1 MRNKLL
7 LIFGALIVAVG
18 FTLAFLGVS
27 IARKAVT
34 EKVEIHLKDKAEDTA
49 AIIDERIKGFFKIL
63 EEISRIPQIRDASL
77 SYKEKSAI
85 LEKELEFHNF
95 LEELYIVDKSGI
107 QYRSDDTKD
116 DYSKDTWFK
125 EAIQEK
131 YFSAEPYID
140 PTANNQ
146 IFISFAIPVYDD
158 DKNLIGVLGSDVM
171 AQQLSKDIADIVV
184 GQTGYC
190 YILGLKGNIIA
201 HNDFELVYNLQNYQE
216 TAKTDKSFASLA
228 SFEKQ
233 AIENDKPSIGYYEY
247 NQINKIASY
256 AKMKTT
262 GWTVII
268 NAPIEEFMGTVDS
281 LQFKM
286 FSIGL
291 SILFLS
297 LIIVFFVARK
307 MVLPIN
313 TVLDALKD
321 IAQAEGDLTV
331 RLPVTGNDEITDL
344 SELFNQ
350 TISKIGLSIKGEIDA
365 LSDSAK
371 TAEEKFNTIFDLS
384 EQVKNMSQSLIDAMR
399 EQENGSKEVLIA
411 IRDINLITNQ
421 VSEGSAEMLRGGEN
435 VAQEMH
441 KLDGLT
447 SIITGSMNEM
457 AAGAIQIR
465 NAVQDANEISQKNKH
480 SIENL
485 SKEVGKF
492 KV

>member
-1 MRNKLL
+1 
-7 LIFGALIVAVG
+7 
-18 FTLAFLGVS
+18 
-27 IARKAVT
+27 
-34 EKVEIHLKDKAEDTA
+34 
-49 AIIDERIKGFFKIL
+49 
-63 EEISRIPQIRDASL
+63 
-77 SYKEKSAI
+77 
-85 LEKELEFHNF
+85 
-95 LEELYIVDKSGI
+95 
-107 QYRSDDTKD
+107 
-116 DYSKDTWFK
+116 
-125 EAIQEK
+125 
-131 YFSAEPYID
+131 
-140 PTANNQ
+140 
-146 IFISFAIPVYDD
+146 
-158 DKNLIGVLGSDVM
+158 
-171 AQQLSKDIADIVV
+171 
-184 GQTGYC
+184 
-190 YILGLKGNIIA
+190 
-201 HNDFELVYNLQNYQE
+201 
-216 TAKTDKSFASLA
+216 
-228 SFEKQ
+228 
-233 AIENDKPSIGYYEY
+233 
-247 NQINKIASY
+247 
-256 AKMKTT
+256 
-262 GWTVII
+262 
-268 NAPIEEFMGTVDS
+268 
-281 LQFKM
+281 
-286 FSIGL
+286 
-291 SILFLS
+291 
-297 LIIVFFVARK
+297 

-321 IAQAEGDLTV
+321 IAQGEGDLTV

-447 SIITGSMNEM
+447 SIIAGSMNEM